1 MKASI
6 KRGRLLLYDTT
17 VKPEW
22 IDHNGH
28 MNVAFFVLAFDEATD
43 AAYEHWGIGMDYPD
57 TSGCSVF
64 TLGINVDYLG
74 ELFEGDAIR
83 VETALVDHDA
93 KRIHYFHRMIDTVK
107 DKLVATN
114 ECLCMNVDLT
124 ARKSAPFPDDVLE
137 KLAPFAGDAEPPKG
151 FGRTLRIRRS

>member
-1 MKASI
+1 MSE
-6 KRGRLLLYDTT
+6 GRVLLYETR

-28 MNVAFFVLAFDEATD
+28 MNVAYFVLAFDEATD
-43 AAYEHWGIGMDYPD
+43 AAYERWGIGMDYPR

-83 VETALVDHDA
+83 VETTLVDYDA
-93 KRIHYFHRMIDTVK
+93 KRIHYFHRMIDVGKGTR
-107 DKLVATN
+107 VATN
-114 ECLCMNVDLT
+114 ECLCMNVDLA
-124 ARKSAPFPDDVLE
+124 ARKSAPFPDEVAGT
-137 KLAPFAGDAEPPKG
+137 LARFAARAGATPPQG
-151 FGRTLRIRRS
+151 FGRTLGIRRP

>member
-1 MKASI
+1 MSE
-6 KRGRLLLYDTT
+6 GRIHVYETV

-43 AAYEHWGIGMDYPD
+43 DVYEHWGIGMDYPD

-74 ELFEGDAIR
+74 ELFEGDEIR
-83 VETALVDHDA
+83 IETTLVDYDA
-93 KRIHYFHRMIDTVK
+93 KRIHYFHRMIDTGS

-124 ARKSAPFPDDVLE
+124 ARKSAPFPEEVAE
-137 KLAPFAGDAEPPKG
+137 KLAPYAGGAEPPKG

>member
-1 MKASI
+1 MSE
-6 KRGRLLLYDTT
+6 GRVHVYETV

-43 AAYEHWGIGMDYPD
+43 DVYEHWGIGMDYPD

-83 VETALVDHDA
+83 IETTLVDYDA
-93 KRIHYFHRMIDTVK
+93 KRIHYFHRMIDLGSG
-107 DKLVATN
+107 KLVATN

-124 ARKSAPFPDDVLE
+124 ARKSAPFPEEVAE
-137 KLAPFAGDAEPPKG
+137 KLAPYAGGAEPPKG
-151 FGRTLRIRRS
+151 FGRTLRIRRSG

>member
-1 MKASI
+1 MSEE
-6 KRGRLLLYDTT
+6 RVLVYETV

-83 VETALVDHDA
+83 IETTLVDYDA
-93 KRIHYFHRMIDTVK
+93 KRIHYFHRMIDTGRG
-107 DKLVATN
+107 KLVATN
-114 ECLCMNVDLT
+114 ECLCMNVDLA
-124 ARKSAPFPDDVLE
+124 ARKSAPFPEEVAE
-137 KLAPFAGDAEPPKG
+137 KLAPFASGAEPPKG
-151 FGRTLRIRRS
+151 FGRTLRIRRSG

>member
-1 MKASI
+1 MSEEKVHV
-6 KRGRLLLYDTT
+6 YETV

-43 AAYEHWGIGMDYPD
+43 DVYEHWGIGMDYPD

-83 VETALVDHDA
+83 IETTLVDHDA
-93 KRIHYFHRMIDTVK
+93 KRIHYFHRMIDLGSG
-107 DKLVATN
+107 KLVATN

-124 ARKSAPFPDDVLE
+124 ARKSAPFPEEVAE
-137 KLAPFAGDAEPPKG
+137 KLAPFASDAEPPKG

>member
-1 MKASI
+1 MSEQ
-6 KRGRLLLYDTT
+6 RVLLYETSI
-17 VKPEW
+17 KPEW

-57 TSGCSVF
+57 ISGCSVF

-83 VETALVDHDA
+83 VETTLVDYDA
-93 KRIHYFHRMIDTVK
+93 KRIHYFHRMIDTGK
-107 DKLVATN
+107 DQLVATN

-124 ARKSAPFPDDVLE
+124 ARKSAPFPDDVIE
-137 KLAPFAGDAEPPKG
+137 KLAPFAGAAEPPRG

>member
-1 MKASI
+1 MSE
-6 KRGRLLLYDTT
+6 GRVLVYETR

-43 AAYEHWGIGMDYPD
+43 AAYERWGIGMDYPD

-83 VETALVDHDA
+83 VETALVDYDA
-93 KRIHYFHRMIDTVK
+93 KRIHYFHRMLDTAK
-107 DKLVATN
+107 SKLVATN
-114 ECLCMNVDLT
+114 ECLCMNVDLA
-124 ARKSAPFPDDVLE
+124 ARKSAPFPDNVIA
-137 KLAPFAGDAEPPKG
+137 KLAPFAGVADPPKG

>member
-1 MKASI
+1 MARVLVYETRVKA
-6 KRGRLLLYDTT
+6 
-17 VKPEW
+17 EW

-57 TSGCSVF
+57 RSGCSVF

-83 VETALVDHDA
+83 VETTLVDFDA
-93 KRIHYFHRMIDTVK
+93 KRIHYFHRMIETDGG
-107 DKLVATN
+107 KLVATN

-124 ARKSAPFPDDVLE
+124 ARKATPFAADVAE
-137 KLAPFAGDAEPPKG
+137 KLARFASDSEPPKG
-151 FGRTLRIRRS
+151 FGRALRIRRS

>member
-1 MKASI
+1 MSEQ
-6 KRGRLLLYDTT
+6 RVLLYETRI
-17 VKPEW
+17 KPEW

-57 TSGCSVF
+57 ASGCSVF

-83 VETALVDHDA
+83 VETMLVDYDA
-93 KRIHYFHRMIDTVK
+93 KRIHYFHRMIDTAK

-124 ARKSAPFPDDVLE
+124 ARKSAPFPDDVIE
-137 KLAPFAGDAEPPKG
+137 KLAPFAGGAEPPRG
-151 FGRTLRIRRS
+151 FGRTLRIRRP